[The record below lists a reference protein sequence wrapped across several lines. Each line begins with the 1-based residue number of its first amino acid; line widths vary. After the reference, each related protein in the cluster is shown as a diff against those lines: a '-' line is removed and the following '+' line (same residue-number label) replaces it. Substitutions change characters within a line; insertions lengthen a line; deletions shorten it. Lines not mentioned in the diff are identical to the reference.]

1 MSSMQ
6 NIKTN
11 VASLVS
17 RRGVQ
22 GSCFILCCF
31 GFLAMLALKRLC
43 RLVIA
48 LFDWMTQYFRN
59 FKRKGTVR

>member
-11 VASLVS
+11 VASLVW

-22 GSCFILCCF
+22 GSCFILCF
-31 GFLAMLALKRLC
+31 GFLSMLALKRLC

-48 LFDWMTQYFRN
+48 LFDCMTHNTFEIAKEKVQ
-59 FKRKGTVR
+59 